1 VAEGGSSAA
10 WGSLVAGL
18 ASCATLPLAVFLT
31 RFSDRYELLHA
42 GFAIPLAVAFG
53 LVALAL
59 ARHARIRTRVSLSG
73 SAGGGG
79 LATAGR
85 VLGVIGLCMAAS
97 ALVAL
102 GVYGLLEYVGSRE

>member
-1 VAEGGSSAA
+1 VAQGGSSAA

-18 ASCATLPLAVFLT
+18 ASCIPLPLAVFLT
-31 RFSDRYELLHA
+31 RFSDSYELLHA
-42 GFAIPLAVAFG
+42 GFAIPVAAGLG

-59 ARHARIRTRVSLSG
+59 ARRARIRTRVSLSAA
-73 SAGGGG
+73 AGGGV
-79 LATAGR
+79 ATAGR
-85 VLGVIGLCMAAS
+85 VLGVVGLCMAAS

>member
-1 VAEGGSSAA
+1 MADGGSSAA
-10 WGSLVAGL
+10 WGSLVAGV

-31 RFSDRYELLHA
+31 RFSDSYELLHA
-42 GFAIPLAVAFG
+42 GFAIPVAAGLG

-59 ARHARIRTRVSLSG
+59 ARRASIRIRVSLNG
-73 SAGGGG
+73 APRGG

>member
-1 VAEGGSSAA
+1 MAQSGSNAA

-18 ASCATLPLAVFLT
+18 ASCATLPLAVYLT
-31 RFSDRYELLHA
+31 RFSDTYDLLHA
-42 GFAIPLAVAFG
+42 GFAVPLAAGLG

-59 ARHARIRTRVSLSG
+59 ARRARIRARVSLSG
-73 SAGGGG
+73 GAGGG

-85 VLGVIGLCMAAS
+85 VLGVIGLCIAAA

>member
-1 VAEGGSSAA
+1 MAEGGSSAA

-31 RFSDRYELLHA
+31 RFSDSYELLHA

-59 ARHARIRTRVSLSG
+59 ARRARIRTRVSLSG
-73 SAGGGG
+73 GGGSG

-85 VLGVIGLCMAAS
+85 VLGVIGLCLAAS
-97 ALVAL
+97 GLVAL